1 MAETKADTI
10 SVTYRPGPGDPS
22 EVEAYG
28 QYFTADETIDIPAKH
43 KDKILGNPYF
53 EMKGEKKQEHRQVK
67 PEEQEVATFEDN
79 LLRERTEEYLEN
91 RQFTSSAPGDAER
104 VARAQEQV
112 AEMREAQESDDTDK
126 PRRGRPPKD
135 K

>member
-1 MAETKADTI
+1 MADTKADTI
-10 SVTYRPGPGDPS
+10 SVTYRPGPGDPQN
-22 EVEAYG
+22 VEAYG
-28 QYFTADETIDIPAKH
+28 QYFTADEAVDMPAKH

-53 EMKGEKKQEHRQVK
+53 EMKGEKRQDPRQEK

-91 RQFTSSAPGDAER
+91 RQYTASAPGEADR

-112 AEMREAQESDDTDK
+112 AEMREAQESEDGDK